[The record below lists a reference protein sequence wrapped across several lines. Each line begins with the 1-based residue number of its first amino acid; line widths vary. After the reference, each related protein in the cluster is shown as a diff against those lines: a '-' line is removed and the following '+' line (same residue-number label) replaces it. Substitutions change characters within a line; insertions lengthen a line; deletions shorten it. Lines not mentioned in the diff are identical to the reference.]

1 MRYCLLL
8 PATAVEEA
16 EEEAAAAVSA
26 MTAVAV
32 LTAGGGGS
40 SSSSSR
46 SRCCFSRDK
55 VGLLGPYFDY
65 DKNNDDDEDIMSQI
79 ISDLF

>member
-32 LTAGGGGS
+32 LTAGGGG

>member
-1 MRYCLLL
+1 MRCCLLL

-40 SSSSSR
+40 SSSSRSR
-46 SRCCFSRDK
+46 SCFSRDK